1 MPMTAGF
8 KHPSAGCWRA
18 STYRRQRRRPVS
30 WQAFRGGVPILLIIY
45 VAAVSGFCFLAF
57 AWDKYCAMRGL
68 WRIPEKTLLM
78 LAAIGGTPG
87 AFAGQRVLRHK
98 TQKQP
103 FGTYLLLIAIAQ
115 AIGIL
120 ALIVLSGGSAA
131 ALLLI

>member
-1 MPMTAGF
+1 
-8 KHPSAGCWRA
+8 
-18 STYRRQRRRPVS
+18 
-30 WQAFRGGVPILLIIY
+30 VPILLTIY
-45 VAAVSGFCFLAF
+45 VALVSFFCFLAF

-68 WRIPEKTLLM
+68 WRVPEKTLLM

-115 AIGIL
+115 VIGIA
-120 ALIVLSGGSAA
+120 ALVFVSGGAA
-131 ALLLI
+131 VALLLI